1 MAGDIIAERGHL
13 FLGSRLKRLAER
25 MQGDVARVV
34 AASGLPIQP
43 GQYPLLATLDLYG
56 PLTVGEMVNAL
67 GVSQPGVTRNLS
79 RLVALG
85 LIETTRAHR
94 DQRQKTMSLTAAGKA
109 ALAQSKLEVWPQVE
123 GAVIELCAGLSGSLL
138 DQITALERALERAP
152 LDRRVAARQIEVR
165 QMGGLSIREFSDDL
179 AGAFH
184 DINAEWI
191 EAMYRMEE
199 ADREVLCNPRARII
213 DGGGTILFVEA
224 ADLGLVGTCALR
236 KTGEGQF
243 ELTKMGVRE
252 SARGR
257 KAGEFLLAAIIE
269 RAQAMGAE
277 KLYLLSN
284 AKSAPA
290 IHLYEK
296 LGFVH
301 DAGIMRDYGA
311 RYERCDIAML
321 YRPDIAGR
329 KQAAQPISFS
339 A

>member
-1 MAGDIIAERGHL
+1 MAGDIVAERGHL

-43 GQYPLLATLDLYG
+43 GQYPLLATLDLHG
-56 PLTVGEMVNAL
+56 PLTVGEMVQAL

-79 RLVALG
+79 KLVALG
-85 LIETTRAHR
+85 LVETSRAHR
-94 DQRQKTMSLTAAGKA
+94 DQRQKTISLTEAGKA
-109 ALAQSKLEVWPQVE
+109 AMACSKRDVWPQVE
-123 GAVIELCAGLSGSLL
+123 AAVIDVCSGLSGSLL
-138 DQITALERALERAP
+138 DQITAIERALERLP
-152 LDRRVAARQIEVR
+152 LDRRAARS
-165 QMGGLSIREFSDDL
+165 GSGLTIREYSDDL

-191 EAMYRMEE
+191 DAMYRMEE
-199 ADREVLCNPRARII
+199 ADRDVLCNPRARIV
-213 DGGGTILFVEA
+213 DAGGTILFVEVP
-224 ADLGLVGTCALR
+224 DLGLIGTCALR

-257 KAGEFLLAAIIE
+257 KAGEFLLAAIID

-284 AKSAPA
+284 AKSAAA

-301 DAGIMRDYGA
+301 DEGVMRDYGG
-311 RYERCDIAML
+311 RYARCDIAML
-321 YRPDIAGR
+321 YRPDLAGR
-329 KQAAQPISFS
+329 HEPVQAISAS

>member
-1 MAGDIIAERGHL
+1 MAGDIILEREHL
-13 FLGSRLKRLAER
+13 FLGSRLRRLAER
-25 MQGDVARVV
+25 MQGDVTRVV

-56 PLTVGEMVNAL
+56 PLTVGEMVEAL
-67 GVSQPGVTRNLS
+67 RVSQPGVTRNLS

-85 LIETTRAHR
+85 LVETTRAHR
-94 DQRQKTMSLTAAGKA
+94 DQRQKTMSLTATGKA
-109 ALAQSKLEVWPQVE
+109 AMARSKREVWPQVE
-123 GAVIELCAGLSGSLL
+123 GAVIDLCAGLSGSLF
-138 DQITALERALERAP
+138 DQIAALERALDQAP
-152 LDRRVAARQIEVR
+152 LDRRASARP
-165 QMGGLSIREFSDDL
+165 GPGLAIREFSDDL

-199 ADREVLCNPRARII
+199 TDREVLCNPRARIL
-213 DGGGTILFVEA
+213 DSGGAILFVEA
-224 ADLGLVGTCALR
+224 ADLGVIGTGALQ

-243 ELTKMGVRE
+243 ELIKMGVSER
-252 SARGR
+252 ARGL

-269 RAQAMGAE
+269 RARTMGAE

-284 AKSAPA
+284 AKSAAA

-301 DAGIMRDYGA
+301 DEGVMRDHGG
-311 RYERCDIAML
+311 RYQRCDIAML
-321 YRPDIAGR
+321 YRPDLAGR
-329 KQAAQPISFS
+329 SEASAQRISAS

>member
-1 MAGDIIAERGHL
+1 
-13 FLGSRLKRLAER
+13 
-25 MQGDVARVV
+25 
-34 AASGLPIQP
+34 
-43 GQYPLLATLDLYG
+43 
-56 PLTVGEMVNAL
+56 
-67 GVSQPGVTRNLS
+67 VTRNLS

-85 LIETTRAHR
+85 LVETARAHR
-94 DQRQKTMSLTAAGKA
+94 DQRQKTMSLTEAGKA
-109 ALAQSKLEVWPQVE
+109 AMAESKREVWPQVE
-123 GAVIELCAGLSGSLL
+123 NAVIDLCAGLSGSLF
-138 DQITALERALERAP
+138 DQIAAIEAALERTP
-152 LDRRVAARQIEVR
+152 LDRRAAIR
-165 QMGGLSIREFSDDL
+165 QMTGLSIREYSDDL
-179 AGAFH
+179 AGAFY

-191 EAMYRMEE
+191 EAMYRMEA
-199 ADREVLCNPRARII
+199 ADREVLCNPRARIM
-213 DGGGTILFVEA
+213 DGGGAILFVEA
-224 ADLGLVGTCALR
+224 PDLGLIGTCALR

-257 KAGEFLLAAIIE
+257 KAGEFLLAATIE

-301 DAGIMRDYGA
+301 DEGVMRDYGA
-311 RYERCDIAML
+311 RYARCDIAML
-321 YRPDIAGR
+321 YRPDLAGR
-329 KQAAQPISFS
+329 HAPGQAISAS